1 MKFRIDK
8 EFNSFCAMTGINQP
22 ATAAHELYTLAETR
36 GVFSQTRDL
45 YGAVVEDWLED
56 EMAAARV
63 ITEFT
68 GQVCTVAHY
77 NTFMHLTI
85 VGEGNCP
92 DCGGELEEIDSDAE
106 SLHDGNG
113 ICPDSI
119 RETRYICRCKHC
131 LEEFTFYTK

>member
-1 MKFRIDK
+1 
-8 EFNSFCAMTGINQP
+8 MTGINQP
-22 ATAAHELYTLAETR
+22 ATAAYKLYTLAETR

-56 EMAAARV
+56 AMAAARV

-68 GQVCTVAHY
+68 GQVCTVAMY
-77 NTFMHLTI
+77 NAFMHLTI

-92 DCGGELEEIDSDAE
+92 ECGSVMEEIDWEVE

-113 ICPDSI
+113 ICPDSVNVLS
-119 RETRYICRCKHC
+119 TTYRCPMC
-131 LEEFTFYTK
+131 GAIITK